1 MGGSLFPGKVTIAQ
15 YSHSLPNQFEALDE
29 SKDLIG
35 VVICKLESTHRNV
48 FRGYIAML
56 VVLEEFRGRGIATHL
71 VKMAIDAMIDQDAD
85 EVRLGVAL
93 TSCQAADCLRFASK
107 QKW

>member
-1 MGGSLFPGKVTIAQ
+1 MGESLFSGKEAIVQ
-15 YSHSLPNQFEALDE
+15 YSHSLPNKIEALDE

-71 VKMAIDAMIDQDAD
+71 VRMAIDAMIDQDAD
-85 EVRLGVAL
+85 EVRLRVAL
-93 TSCQAADCLRFASK
+93 TWCQSS
-107 QKW
+107 